1 MTLDKLLIMNQKIE
15 TDRHQHLMFKGPDG
29 KDYATSEGL
38 AQATEAHKRATLY
51 KIAHDAVRG
60 RVEIPYGSGDVQVC
74 VGHKIKHDYYADGVA
89 TRREVPVY
97 RTETF

>member
-1 MTLDKLLIMNQKIE
+1 MTLDKILIMNPKID

-29 KDYATSEGL
+29 KNYVTSEGL
-38 AQATEAHKRATLY
+38 AQATEAYERATLF
-51 KIAHDAVRG
+51 KIAHDAVRD
-60 RVEIPYGSGDVQVC
+60 RVEIPYDSGDVQIC
-74 VGHKIKHDYYADGVA
+74 VGHKIEHDYDADGVA